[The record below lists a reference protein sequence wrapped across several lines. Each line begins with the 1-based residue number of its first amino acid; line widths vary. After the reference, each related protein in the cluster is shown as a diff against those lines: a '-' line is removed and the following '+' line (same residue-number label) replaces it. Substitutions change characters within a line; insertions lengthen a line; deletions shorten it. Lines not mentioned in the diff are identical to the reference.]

1 MEAKK
6 EDRNRILEL
15 FIDSFKGDSKFQFIE
30 GINPCVIKYD
40 GEIIDV
46 YIKNLTP
53 AQLSNNNPNIWR
65 IQLPQKKSFDKI
77 KESSDLFLLLGYDAD
92 SDVYAT
98 WNPYWAKQRLNV
110 GKSVSLYSRL
120 NLQEEASLEAKF
132 VEYELNHNGKVVLF
146 PRELLGEYILRRKD
160 FFPEETTYIAI
171 GSSIEKSKREN
182 IKQEQKAKEQQMPFE
197 DIECYTNK
205 FIKKYSEQHGKFP
218 IIKDENVRFRIFE
231 LMSQTPPQS
240 LKAMEILFDHLGDKM
255 PENISLKEWF
265 NYIEHTNWGIA
276 IETKETSNE
285 YQGYSEEGTIVMA
298 AEKPADAIKIVS
310 ENFRDDCIETSVD
323 EYAKMFGNINVLKMK
338 GMYSPHKFVL
348 LSAIV
353 TLFENKYYSS
363 NLIKLDEQL
372 EAQYKIIW
380 QNKIGNHPLFK
391 CSIDKPFYYMKSEPF
406 WELKKKVE
414 WVKKTNYNAN
424 DLKRYYEG
432 AVLDPYLYR
441 YLQNREARN
450 KLIDSLQRF
459 YLDHLQ
465 YYV

>member
-53 AQLSNNNPNIWR
+53 AQLSNNNPNVCR
-65 IQLPQKKSFDKI
+65 IQLPQKKCFDKI
-77 KESSDLFLLLGYDAD
+77 KESSNFFLLLGYDTD
-92 SDVYAT
+92 CDVFAT
-98 WNPYWAKQRLNV
+98 WNPYWTKQRLNV

-120 NLQEEASLEAKF
+120 NLQEEACLEAKF
-132 VEYELNHNGKVVLF
+132 IEYELNHNGKVVLF
-146 PRELLGEYILRRKD
+146 PRELLGEYIQRRKD

-182 IKQEQKAKEQQMPFE
+182 IIQELKFSLE
-197 DIECYTNK
+197 DIECQPNK
-205 FIKKYSEQHGKFP
+205 SIKPDCKQHSKYP
-218 IIKDENVRFRIFE
+218 IITDENIRFRIFE

-255 PENISLKEWF
+255 SEDISLKEWF
-265 NYIEHTNWGIA
+265 YYIEHTDWNVTIETNETANVYRNTSKDETVRMVAEEPVDA
-276 IETKETSNE
+276 IEFI
-285 YQGYSEEGTIVMA
+285 SE
-298 AEKPADAIKIVS
+298 DL
-310 ENFRDDCIETSVD
+310 RDGCIETNVD
-323 EYAKMFGNINVLKMK
+323 VFAKMFENINVSIIK

-348 LSAIV
+348 LSALV
-353 TLFENKYYSS
+353 SLFKKEYYNS

-372 EAQYKIIW
+372 EAEYKMIW
-380 QNKIGNHPLFK
+380 QNKIGNHPYFK
-391 CSIDKPFYYMKSEPF
+391 CSIDKPFYYLKSEPF

-414 WVKKTNYNAN
+414 WEKKTNYNAN
-424 DLKRYYEG
+424 DLKKYYEG
-432 AVLDPYLYR
+432 AVLDPYLYK
-441 YLQNREARN
+441 YLQNREDRN